1 MADGNGHGECWWILV
16 IAFGIAVGLWLFAA
30 LG

>member
-1 MADGNGHGECWWILV
+1 MSGDKHGGCWWILV
-16 IAFGIAVGLWLFAA
+16 IAVGIAVGLWLFSF